1 MRDADCFAPSR
12 VERACKTYA
21 NSFDRKGEKEGEESG
36 RVMAGNGL
44 KFAVNETVP
53 PHPVVPSAGT
63 YNSFW

>member
-1 MRDADCFAPSR
+1 
-12 VERACKTYA
+12 
-21 NSFDRKGEKEGEESG
+21 
-36 RVMAGNGL
+36 MAGNGL